1 MRQFPKPPLGG
12 FGVLN
17 QPTRMRHICHID
29 ESGDFGQLTSANQ
42 NAQPALVVVGLI
54 VPEEK
59 TAQMGEEFLNLRKA
73 NEFLHSRRIVLG
85 QDEFP
90 SEDKGNELR
99 WALRSDKIDWRT
111 GQPWRD
117 GALSVLGLALDLLE
131 RVEARVAGCVHVKP
145 INQAFSGKNAYVSS
159 VLSIAANFHSILEF
173 GHPEEPREQLQ
184 MEGRIICDDQRG
196 GKSAVHQ
203 HFDRRKFRRPE
214 FENSQKR
221 AGLQLAD
228 WLCSA
233 IIAPMAATT
242 CFNRADLPESKHIN
256 DLYLSLN
263 EGENSPWRRL
273 TRMQFPFADD
283 NGARQPGILVDPP
296 ELRGRLF
303 PDSPRS

>member
-1 MRQFPKPPLGG
+1 
-12 FGVLN
+12 
-17 QPTRMRHICHID
+17 MRHICHID
-29 ESGDFGQLTSANQ
+29 ESGDFGRLTSASPHV
-42 NAQPALVVVGLI
+42 QPVLAVVGLI
-54 VPEEK
+54 VPESK
-59 TAQMGEEFLNLRKA
+59 LAQMEKEFLNLRKTS
-73 NEFLHSRRIVLG
+73 EFLQSSRILLKLNG
-85 QDEFP
+85 FP
-90 SEDKGNELR
+90 SEDKGKDLR
-99 WALRSDKIDWRT
+99 VALKSDGMDWRPGESRQT
-111 GQPWRD
+111 

-131 RVEARVAGCVHVKP
+131 RAEARVAGCVHVKP

-196 GKSAVHQ
+196 GKPAVHQ

-242 CFNRADLPESKHIN
+242 CFNRADLPQSKHVN

-263 EGENSPWRRL
+263 EGENSPWGRL

-303 PDSPRS
+303 PDFPSP